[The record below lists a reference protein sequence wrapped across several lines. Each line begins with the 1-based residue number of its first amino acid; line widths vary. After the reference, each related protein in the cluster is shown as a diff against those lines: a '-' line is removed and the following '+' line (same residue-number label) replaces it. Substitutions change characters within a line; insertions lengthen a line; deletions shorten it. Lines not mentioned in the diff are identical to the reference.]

1 VFVVPLGFPLAL
13 LAALLQ
19 SWRQSRERWEQAQA
33 GAGDSSSGI
42 GDDEEDQ
49 EAALTAAS
57 LADYHYGRVQQLFG
71 FAMEDYKPSCFW
83 FEPVDLLRQLALSGL
98 LQFVHRGTA
107 AQCCFGCGIAF
118 ASFGLQQWLRPYR
131 ELTSN
136 VLKAL
141 VDTQLFLTFLMSFI
155 LRVLPDIDS
164 SEPFDQEVYGWVLLC
179 SMVALLCCAVGL
191 TVVQIRRRHRFKTRL
206 LENEDQLGVLLLTRG
221 SSGQVA
227 QRSSN
232 GDITSVSD
240 NTAAAVAAGLSRPAS
255 PAGAASAAT
264 PSENAPEPE
273 PEPAPEPAQQDL
285 EQPQEVALSSGS
297 E

>member
-1 VFVVPLGFPLAL
+1 MVFVVPLGFPLAL
-13 LAALLQ
+13 LAALVR

-33 GAGDSSSGI
+33 GAGDSSSAI

-49 EAALTAAS
+49 EAALAAAS

-71 FAMEDYKPSCFW
+71 FAMEDYRPSCFW
-83 FEPVDLLRQLALSGL
+83 FEPVDLLRKLALSGL

-155 LRVLPDIDS
+155 LRVLPHIDS
-164 SEPFDQEVYGWVLLC
+164 SEPFDKEVYGWVLLC

-191 TVVQIRRRHRFKTRL
+191 TAVQIRRRHRFKARL
-206 LENEDQLGVLLLTRG
+206 LENEDQLRRHQRLGVLHLTRG
-221 SSGQVA
+221 SSGQGA
-227 QRSSN
+227 QRP
-232 GDITSVSD
+232 SD
-240 NTAAAVAAGLSRPAS
+240 SEQEDAAAADDAISTAVAGLSRPAS
-255 PAGAASAAT
+255 PVSASASAAT
-264 PSENAPEPE
+264 PSENTPEPE
-273 PEPAPEPAQQDL
+273 AVQ
-285 EQPQEVALSSGS
+285 GS